1 MKILVNF
8 EEKIQT
14 EEKQR
19 RYKFI
24 ANQFL
29 RAREQSLT
37 NRINIVELKQRLV
50 LEEALTPKDNFRKS
64 TKKRFRFDFSIKLT
78 DPPVTVRPIRGRAYE
93 FPDQTG
99 PDTQICLTHQTE
111 SRLMFLNILTTKYGI
126 SILPPVY
133 LHSIF
138 EISSVT
144 RIFFNFKISSL
155 KN

>member
-29 RAREQSLT
+29 RAMEQSLT

-50 LEEALTPKDNFRKS
+50 LEEALTPKKNFRKS
-64 TKKRFRFDFSIKLT
+64 TQKRFRFDFSIKLT
-78 DPPVTVRPIRGRAYE
+78 DSLDSDLS
-93 FPDQTG
+93 PDSS
-99 PDTQICLTHQTE
+99 QI
-111 SRLMFLNILTTKYGI
+111 SSINILDVKQKHLWNNHYFFLFT
-126 SILPPVY
+126 
-133 LHSIF
+133 F
-138 EISSVT
+138 EI
-144 RIFFNFKISSL
+144 FSL
-155 KN
+155 L

>member
-50 LEEALTPKDNFRKS
+50 LEEALTPKENFRKS
-64 TKKRFRFDFSIKLT
+64 TQKRFRFNFSMK
-78 DPPVTVRPIRGRAYE
+78 
-93 FPDQTG
+93 
-99 PDTQICLTHQTE
+99 
-111 SRLMFLNILTTKYGI
+111 
-126 SILPPVY
+126 
-133 LHSIF
+133 
-138 EISSVT
+138 
-144 RIFFNFKISSL
+144 
-155 KN
+155 

>member
-14 EEKQR
+14 EENQR

-50 LEEALTPKDNFRKS
+50 LEEALTPKENFRKS
-64 TKKRFRFDFSIKLT
+64 TQKHFRFDFSIKLT
-78 DPPVTVRPIRGRAYE
+78 DSPVGLIR
-93 FPDQTG
+93 TG
-99 PDTQICLTHQTE
+99 NMSFLTRQDRTPKFA
-111 SRLMFLNILTTKYGI
+111 RQD
-126 SILPPVY
+126 
-133 LHSIF
+133 
-138 EISSVT
+138 
-144 RIFFNFKISSL
+144 
-155 KN
+155 

>member
-50 LEEALTPKDNFRKS
+50 LEEALTPKENFRKS
-64 TKKRFRFDFSIKLT
+64 TQKRFRFDFSIKQTDLPVGLIRTGHMSFLT
-78 DPPVTVRPIRGRAYE
+78 RKEQTPKFARLQNFYTFYKPSTAYQDKVPGHKFGVE
-93 FPDQTG
+93 SYKLVEPYSPDS
-99 PDTQICLTHQTE
+99 DCE
-111 SRLMFLNILTTKYGI
+111 S
-126 SILPPVY
+126 
-133 LHSIF
+133 
-138 EISSVT
+138 
-144 RIFFNFKISSL
+144 
-155 KN
+155 